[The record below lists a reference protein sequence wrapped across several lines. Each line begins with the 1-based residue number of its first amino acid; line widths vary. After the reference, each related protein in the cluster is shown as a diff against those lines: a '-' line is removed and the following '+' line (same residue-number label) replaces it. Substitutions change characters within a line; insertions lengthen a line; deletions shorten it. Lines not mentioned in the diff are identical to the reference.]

1 MVLKIK
7 KNNGFFYLAYCFY
20 IMALMTENIAIDDT
34 HLVKQVCVIISM
46 CILGIHYI
54 YKINKKHIAIPKM
67 SLFGV
72 ALVILCLFV
81 LYLAISTSDYYLI
94 AVILFSVGL
103 KELDLEELFQISLIV
118 LAFLTV
124 CIVIFSLVGIIPMV
138 ESTRDTA
145 YNHGGTRL
153 GMGFK
158 GGLFLPNI
166 VSYCGCYFYS
176 IKKGVR
182 SLDFFAFQVLGTISF
197 LLCNSRNGLVSLEL
211 LFILMLFW
219 QTKKRSN
226 KIQKVVK
233 ILAVSVLPVTSIL
246 SFYLLNAYKIGT
258 PFSVWANKVLSGRL
272 WGAMMNSFS
281 SPFEWIHYETS
292 VSFMENLKCA
302 YDNGYFFLMARYGYL
317 MLIIF
322 SVMSIFI
329 GKYMISKDNYAAAIS
344 FTIVCLM
351 NFIDNGLIS
360 YGFFPY
366 VLIGIY
372 SMYRGTAEIT
382 NRYKLRSRKKSN

>member
-7 KNNGFFYLAYCFY
+7 KDNGFFYLAYCFY
-20 IMALMTENIAIDDT
+20 IMALMTENIALDDT

-46 CILGIHYI
+46 CILGLHYI

-138 ESTRDTA
+138 ESVRATA
-145 YNHGGTRL
+145 YNHGDTRL

-176 IKKGVR
+176 IKKRVR
-182 SLDFFAFQVLGTISF
+182 SLDFFTFQVLGTISF
-197 LLCNSRNGLVSLEL
+197 LLCDSRNGLVSLEL
-211 LFILMLFW
+211 LLILMFFW
-219 QTKKRSN
+219 QTKKRSD

-233 ILAVSVLPVTSIL
+233 ILAVSVFPVTSIL
-246 SFYLLNAYKIGT
+246 SVYLLNAYKIGT
-258 PFSVWANKVLSGRL
+258 SFSVWANELLSGRL
-272 WGAMMNSFS
+272 WGAMMNSFA

-292 VSFMENLKCA
+292 VSFMENVTYA
-302 YDNGYFFLMARYGYL
+302 YDNGYFYLMARYGYL

-372 SMYRGTAEIT
+372 SMYRATAEIT